1 MGRQRGGRRQHRVT
15 PVANKPPSK
24 AMGDAAVT
32 KADTGGTSRSVR
44 QSALLHLKPEPK
56 PICQTRWPRWT
67 RPLASASYQSEPLLI
82 KHFCAC
88 GYLDGGSKSNGRR
101 RRRREPD
108 AAAVFAPPL
117 GYRPRQQLHF
127 RRQASCGPAW
137 PRAGSAL
144 AAWWWPRAR
153 RRWRRSGWRF
163 VRAEMEV
170 GGADNRGGEAAVARG
185 WCSRGRCGRAWRQRP
200 SVATAWR
207 GGGEV
212 KEVVGGGGEWPDERT
227 FFFLTWHKGIYIR
240 PRQKLDFRPPRQ
252 HNKYPLDDTVS
263 ISKYPRLWDVFPQ
276 NFTFTVSLSLNHKIV
291 MFCSK
296 ICLIYKKARC
306 FHYFRYATNMV
317 FHTLL

>member
-1 MGRQRGGRRQHRVT
+1 MGRQRGGWRQHRVT

-24 AMGDAAVT
+24 AMGDAVVT

-56 PICQTRWPRWT
+56 PICQTQWPRWT
-67 RPLASASYQSEPLLI
+67 RPLASA
-82 KHFCAC
+82 
-88 GYLDGGSKSNGRR
+88 KSNGRR

-117 GYRPRQQLHF
+117 GYHPRQQLHF

-137 PRAGSAL
+137 PRARAAL

-153 RRWRRSGWRF
+153 RRWRRSRWRF

-170 GGADNRGGEAAVARG
+170 GGTDNRGGKAAVARG
-185 WCSRGRCGRAWRQRP
+185 WCSRGRCGPAWRQRP

-207 GGGEV
+207 GGGEG
-212 KEVVGGGGEWPDERT
+212 KEVAGGGGEWPDGRT
-227 FFFLTWHKGIYIR
+227 FFFLLTWHRGIYVR

-252 HNKYPLDDTVS
+252 HSKYPLDDAVS

-276 NFTFTVSLSLNHKIV
+276 NFTFTVSLSLNHKIM

-317 FHTLL
+317 FNTLL